1 MKSEQKLNK
10 ATCSNCGAQLI
21 FDIVTQA
28 TVCNFCGGQFSIGK
42 AEGGQSIWADKIVP
56 FKVDKKSF
64 HQAVL
69 AWLSE
74 GDYTPDDILLSSVFD
89 QPNGLFLPMYF
100 FSGAYD
106 GTWSASSGYR
116 RKEEYQHW
124 NDHQKKFETKT
135 REVTDWRPSN
145 GQIKGTFEVLCFG
158 GAGPGIKAEVVNYA
172 ENADFETSDFKE
184 FDSQYTLGFGLLEY
198 TSKKDDVWR
207 ADGNSQAERRAESSV
222 KPPGDTYKDLNCTV
236 RCDLNETL
244 RVYTPFWIVY
254 YTYRDKKYYVIM
266 DGAHSSTIE
275 GKRPEDKNKIDQ
287 VKKFFFVP
295 KITLFAWL
303 AVWSALAYF
312 TEYGTYAFGLGASLS
327 LGLFIS
333 AFMRKN
339 NLIKKS
345 KMKRQEILKGL
356 QIPAS
361 ESEDQSA
368 EDDDD
373 E

>member
-1 MKSEQKLNK
+1 MKSEQTLNK
-10 ATCSNCGAQLI
+10 ATCSNCGAELI
-21 FDIVTQA
+21 FDVATQA

-42 AEGGQSIWADKIVP
+42 TEGGQNVWADRIVP

-106 GTWSASSGYR
+106 GTWSASSGYHR
-116 RKEEYQHW
+116 EEEYYERDSAA
-124 NDHQKKFETKT
+124 NLVKKT

-158 GAGPGIKAEVVNYA
+158 GAGPGIKPEVVNYA
-172 ENADFETSDFKE
+172 ENADFKTSNFKE
-184 FDSQYTLGFGLLEY
+184 YDSQYTLGFGLLEY
-198 TSKKDDVWR
+198 TSNKDDVWR
-207 ADGNSQAERRAESSV
+207 ADGKSKAESDAESNAE
-222 KPPGDTYKDLNCTV
+222 PPGDTYKNLNCSV
-236 RCDLNETL
+236 RCDLDETL

-254 YTYRDKKYYVIM
+254 YTYGDKKFHVIM

-275 GKRPEDKNKIDQ
+275 GERPEDKNKIDQ

-295 KITLFAWL
+295 KITLFACL
-303 AVWSALAYF
+303 AVWAVLAYF
-312 TEYGTYAFGLGASLS
+312 TEYGTYVFGLGASLS
-327 LGLFIS
+327 MGLFIS

-345 KMKRQEILKGL
+345 KMKRQGVLKGL
-356 QIPAS
+356 QIPIS
-361 ESEDQSA
+361 KKKSED
-368 EDDDD
+368 END
-373 E
+373 EE